1 MQMAFG
7 LCLAAHI
14 EDENLLGEIVEHS
27 GAVSRQAALGGSG
40 HPVAAQ

>member
-7 LCLAAHI
+7 LCLVAHI
-14 EDENLLGEIVEHS
+14 EDENLLGEILEYS
-27 GAVSRQAALGGSG
+27 GAGSRQAAFGESG

>member
-7 LCLAAHI
+7 LCLVARI
-14 EDENLLGEIVEHS
+14 EDENLLGKILKHS

-40 HPVAAQ
+40 HPVAAP